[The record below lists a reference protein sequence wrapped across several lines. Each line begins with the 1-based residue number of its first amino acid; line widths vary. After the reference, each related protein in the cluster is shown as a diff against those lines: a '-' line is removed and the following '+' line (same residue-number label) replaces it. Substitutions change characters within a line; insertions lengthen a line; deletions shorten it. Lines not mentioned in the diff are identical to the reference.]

1 MTIGAQLL
9 LQFILIALNA
19 VFACAEI
26 AVLSGNEAKLNKLE
40 EEGNKKAKTLRKL
53 VNEPS
58 RFLSTIQVAIILA
71 GFLGSA
77 FAADNFATRLT
88 TWILTKYPDLPRSL
102 IGSISVIVITLLLS
116 YVTLILGELVP
127 KRIAMKKAEGVSL
140 ALAGML
146 WGVSNAF
153 RPIVWLLTVSM
164 NGVLRLCG
172 IDPNEQDEEVSE
184 EEIRLMVDEG
194 ESKGVIAETEKEMIQ
209 NVFEF
214 DDLTVD
220 EFATHR
226 TDICLLWMED
236 ELADWEKEIH
246 ETRHSIYPVCGDT
259 KDDVIGVLSVKD
271 YFRLREQG
279 KDVVVRD
286 AIKAP
291 FYVPEGIHADVL
303 FRQMQTS
310 RNHFAVVLDEYGGMF
325 GIVTMNDLLE
335 QLVGDLTDNEGKEE
349 EELPL
354 LVKTGE
360 DTWDIQGICPL
371 DDAAE
376 ELGLEL
382 PIEDFDTVGGYVFSN
397 YGIIPDDGTE
407 FEVEIDR
414 LHVKVTRIQDH
425 RIVAMTVTLL
435 PPPAEEDEDEEQETK
450 KSRKKFDDDDEER
463 ETRKSRKKSDEDDDD
478 EREKP
483 KKKSRKSD
491 EDED

>member
-1 MTIGAQLL
+1 MNIGMQLL
-9 LQFILIALNA
+9 LQLVLILLNS

-26 AVLSGNEAKLNKLE
+26 AVLSVSDAKLTKLE

-53 VNEPS
+53 VEEPS
-58 RFLSTIQVAIILA
+58 RFLSTIQVAITLA

-88 TWILTKYPDLPRSL
+88 EWIMKGNPDLPRSL
-102 IGSISVIVITLLLS
+102 ISSVSVVVITLILS

-127 KRIAMKKAEGVSL
+127 KRIAMKKPEAVALG
-140 ALAGML
+140 LAGLL
-146 WGVSNAF
+146 WGVANAF

-172 IDPNEQDEEVSE
+172 IDPNEAEEEVSE

-236 ELADWEKEIH
+236 DLDAWEAEIH
-246 ETRHSIYPVCGDT
+246 ESRHSIYPVCGET

-271 YFRLREQG
+271 YFRLRDQG
-279 KDVVVRD
+279 KEVVVRD
-286 AIKAP
+286 AVKAP

-303 FRQMQTS
+303 FRQMQTG

-335 QLVGDLTDNEGKEE
+335 QLVGDLTDSEDQEE
-349 EELPL
+349 EMPMI
-354 LVKTGE
+354 VKTGE
-360 DTWDIQGICPL
+360 DTWDVQGICPL

-376 ELGLEL
+376 EIGIEL
-382 PIEDFDTVGGYVFSN
+382 PVDKYDTVGGYVFSS
-397 YGIIPDDGTE
+397 YGVIPDDGTE
-407 FEVEIDR
+407 FEVEIER
-414 LHVKVTRIQDH
+414 LHVKVTGIQDH

-435 PPPAEEDEDEEQETK
+435 PEPEEAEEDEK
-450 KSRKKFDDDDEER
+450 
-463 ETRKSRKKSDEDDDD
+463 KSRKKSDEDEEDG
-478 EREKP
+478 

-491 EDED
+491 EDDD

>member
-1 MTIGAQLL
+1 MTTLGGQLI
-9 LQFILIALNA
+9 LQLVLILLNA

-26 AVLSGNEAKLNKLE
+26 AVLSVSEAKLNKLE
-40 EEGNKKAKTLRKL
+40 ESGNKKAKKLRKL
-53 VNEPS
+53 IEQPS
-58 RFLSTIQVAIILA
+58 RFLSTIQVAITLA

-88 TWILTKYPDLPRSL
+88 DWCMAKEIPVPQETVHTVAVVL
-102 IGSISVIVITLLLS
+102 VTLLLS

-127 KRIAMKKAEGVSL
+127 KRIAMKKPESVALRLSGLLWSVSCL
-140 ALAGML
+140 
-146 WGVSNAF
+146 F

-172 IDPNEQDEEVSE
+172 IDPNEQNEEVSE

-236 ELADWEKEIH
+236 DLDEWEKEIH
-246 ETRHSIYPVCGDT
+246 ETRHSMYPVCGET
-259 KDDVIGVLSVKD
+259 KDDVLGVLSVKD
-271 YFRLREQG
+271 YFRIREQG
-279 KDVVVRD
+279 KEVVVRD
-286 AIKAP
+286 AVKAP

-303 FRQMQTS
+303 FRQMQTG

-335 QLVGDLTDNEGKEE
+335 QLVGDLTDEENHEE
-349 EELPL
+349 EVPMI
-354 LVKTGE
+354 VKTGE
-360 DTWDIQGICPL
+360 DTWDVQGICPL

-376 ELGLEL
+376 EIGIEL
-382 PIEDFDTVGGYVFSN
+382 PVDKYDTVGGYVFSS
-397 YGIIPDDGTE
+397 YGVIPDDGTE

-414 LHVKVTRIQDH
+414 LHVKVTGIQDH
-425 RIVAMTVTLL
+425 RIVAMSITLL
-435 PPPAEEDEDEEQETK
+435 PEPEEEDEDK
-450 KSRKKFDDDDEER
+450 
-463 ETRKSRKKSDEDDDD
+463 KSRKKSDEDEEDS
-478 EREKP
+478 

-491 EDED
+491 EEDD

>member
-1 MTIGAQLL
+1 MTIGMQLVLQLVLIL
-9 LQFILIALNA
+9 LNS

-26 AVLSGNEAKLNKLE
+26 AVLSVSEAKLTKLE

-53 VNEPS
+53 VEEPS
-58 RFLSTIQVAIILA
+58 RFLSTIQVAITLA

-77 FAADNFATRLT
+77 FAADNFSERLT
-88 TWILTKYPDLPRSL
+88 GWIMSLNPTLPEGL
-102 IGSISVIVITLLLS
+102 IDSVSVIVITLILS

-127 KRIAMKKAEGVSL
+127 KRIAMKKPEAVALG
-140 ALAGML
+140 LAGML

-194 ESKGVIAETEKEMIQ
+194 ESKGIIAETEKEMIQ

-236 ELADWEKEIH
+236 DLDAWEAEIH
-246 ETRHSIYPVCGDT
+246 ETRHSIYPVCGET

-271 YFRLREQG
+271 YFRLRDQG

-286 AIKAP
+286 AVKAP

-303 FRQMQTS
+303 FRQMQTG

-335 QLVGDLTDNEGKEE
+335 QLVGDLTDNEDHEE
-349 EELPL
+349 EVPMI
-354 LVKTGE
+354 VRTGE
-360 DTWDIQGICPL
+360 DTWDVQGICPL

-376 ELGLEL
+376 EIGIEL
-382 PIEDFDTVGGYVFSN
+382 PVDKYDTVGGYVFSS
-397 YGIIPDDGTE
+397 YGVIPDDGTE
-407 FEVEIDR
+407 FETEIDR
-414 LHVKVTRIQDH
+414 LHVKVTGIQDH
-425 RIVAMTVTLL
+425 RIVAMTITLL
-435 PPPAEEDEDEEQETK
+435 PEPEEEDEEDK
-450 KSRKKFDDDDEER
+450 
-463 ETRKSRKKSDEDDDD
+463 KSRKKSDEDEEDG
-478 EREKP
+478 

-491 EDED
+491 EEDD

>member
-9 LQFILIALNA
+9 LQLVLIALNA

-26 AVLSGNEAKLNKLE
+26 AVLSVNEAKLTKLE

-53 VNEPS
+53 VSQPS
-58 RFLSTIQVAIILA
+58 RFLSTIQVAITLA

-88 TWILTKYPDLPRSL
+88 DLVLKTYPTLPRGVVNSV
-102 IGSISVIVITLLLS
+102 SVIVITLLLS

-127 KRIAMKKAEGVSL
+127 KRIAMKKSEGVSL

-172 IDPNEQDEEVSE
+172 IDPNEEDEEVSE

-236 ELADWEKEIH
+236 DLAEWEKIIH
-246 ETRHSIYPVCGDT
+246 ETRHSIYPVCGET

-271 YFRLREQG
+271 YFRLREGG
-279 KDVVVRD
+279 KDVVVKD

-349 EELPL
+349 IEIPM
-354 LVKTGE
+354 LVQTGE
-360 DTWDIQGICPL
+360 DTWDVQGICPL

-376 ELGLEL
+376 AFGIEL

-397 YGIIPDDGTE
+397 YGVIPDDGTE
-407 FEVEIDR
+407 FEVDIDR
-414 LHVKVTRIQDH
+414 LHVKVTGIQDH
-425 RIVAMTVTLL
+425 RIVAMTITLL
-435 PPPAEEDEDEEQETK
+435 PPPEDED
-450 KSRKKFDDDDEER
+450 SDDNDK
-463 ETRKSRKKSDEDDDD
+463 KSRKKSDDDD
-478 EREKP
+478 EDDGEREEKKS
-483 KKKSRKSD
+483 KKKSKKSD
-491 EDED
+491 EDAE

>member
-9 LQFILIALNA
+9 LQLVLIALNA

-26 AVLSGNEAKLNKLE
+26 AVLSVNEAKLTKLE
-40 EEGNKKAKTLRKL
+40 EEGNKKARTLRKL
-53 VNEPS
+53 VDQPS
-58 RFLSTIQVAIILA
+58 RFLSTIQVAITLA

-88 TWILTKYPDLPRSL
+88 DWVLRLYPVLPRGVVNSV
-102 IGSISVIVITLLLS
+102 SVIVITLVLS

-127 KRIAMKKAEGVSL
+127 KRIAMKKSEGVAL

-172 IDPNEQDEEVSE
+172 IDPNEEDEDVSE

-236 ELADWEKEIH
+236 NLAEWEKIIH
-246 ETRHSIYPVCGDT
+246 ETRHSIYPVCGET

-271 YFRLREQG
+271 YFRLREGG
-279 KDVVVRD
+279 KDVVVKD

-349 EELPL
+349 IEVPM
-354 LVKTGE
+354 LVQTGE
-360 DTWDIQGICPL
+360 DTWDVQGICPL

-376 ELGLEL
+376 AFGIEL
-382 PIEDFDTVGGYVFSN
+382 PVEDFDTVGGYVFSN
-397 YGIIPDDGTE
+397 YGVIPDDGTE

-414 LHVKVTRIQDH
+414 LHVKVTGIQDH
-425 RIVAMTVTLL
+425 RIVAMTITLL
-435 PPPAEEDEDEEQETK
+435 PPPEDEASDEDDSA
-450 KSRKKFDDDDEER
+450 KSE
-463 ETRKSRKKSDEDDDD
+463 RKSRKKSDEDEDDG
-478 EREKP
+478 EREE
-483 KKKSRKSD
+483 KKSRKKSKKSD
-491 EDED
+491 EDAE

>member
-9 LQFILIALNA
+9 LQLVLILLNA

-26 AVLSGNEAKLNKLE
+26 AVLSVSEAKLTKLE
-40 EEGNKKAKTLRKL
+40 EEGNKKAKKLRKL
-53 VNEPS
+53 IEEPS
-58 RFLSTIQVAIILA
+58 RFLSTIQVAITLA

-77 FAADNFATRLT
+77 FAADNFSERLT
-88 TWILTKYPDLPRSL
+88 GWLLTINPALPEGL
-102 IGSISVIVITLLLS
+102 VDSVSVVVITLILS

-127 KRIAMKKAEGVSL
+127 KRIAMKKSEAVALG
-140 ALAGML
+140 LAGML
-146 WGVSNAF
+146 CAVASAF
-153 RPIVWLLTVSM
+153 RPIVWLLTISM
-164 NGVLRLCG
+164 NCVLRLFG

-236 ELADWEKEIH
+236 DLEAWEEEIH
-246 ETRHSIYPVCGDT
+246 ETRHSIYPVCGET

-279 KDVVVRD
+279 KEVVVRD
-286 AIKAP
+286 AVKAP

-335 QLVGDLTDNEGKEE
+335 QLVGDLTDSEDHEE
-349 EELPL
+349 EVPMIT
-354 LVKTGE
+354 KTGE

-376 ELGLEL
+376 ELGIEL
-382 PIEDFDTVGGYVFSN
+382 PVDKYDTVGGYVFSS
-397 YGIIPDDGTE
+397 YGVIPDDGTE

-414 LHVKVTRIQDH
+414 LHVKVTGIQDH

-435 PPPAEEDEDEEQETK
+435 PEPEEDEDEEK
-450 KSRKKFDDDDEER
+450 
-463 ETRKSRKKSDEDDDD
+463 KSRKKSDEDEEDG
-478 EREKP
+478 

-491 EDED
+491 GEDD